1 MAAAVEFREFTPID
15 SRRDLIRRID
25 QAPVEH
31 AEAVLAAYDV
41 LQCLHESGALA
52 LLRGLLSARKTV
64 TSHVV
69 DVVSSKEAVTGLR
82 IALMFGTLLSW
93 ISMIRRNCTVDPLSL
108 SLSKN
113 SHALTLYRHI

>member
-41 LQCLHESGALA
+41 LQRLHESGALA